1 MSVMDPAARTSL
13 VNRVREIIL
22 RPKAEWPVID
32 KEVTTISQM
41 YRSYVAPL
49 AAIGPIATFLGT
61 QLFGT
66 VQLQGTVVKP
76 TLMQGLVGAIVAYA
90 LSLVACYI
98 VAMVIDN
105 LAPQYGGTRN
115 MVQAFKVSAY
125 SSTAQWLAG
134 AFAIL
139 PVLSILGI
147 LGLYSIYLLY
157 LGLPTLMKAP
167 AERATAYTITVI
179 IVAIIAF
186 IVIGIIAGVV
196 IGVGAVTAL

>member
-1 MSVMDPAARTSL
+1 MSVMDPAARASL

-22 RPKAEWPVID
+22 RPKAEWLVID
-32 KEVTTISQM
+32 KEATTISEM
-41 YRSYVAPL
+41 YRSYVAIL
-49 AAIGPIATFLGT
+49 AAIGPIASFLGA

-66 VQLQGTVVKP
+66 ITLQGTVVKP
-76 TLMQGLVGAIVAYA
+76 ALMQGLVGAIVSYA
-90 LSLVACYI
+90 LSLVAVYI

-125 SSTAQWLAG
+125 SSTAQWLAAG
-134 AFAIL
+134 FAIL
-139 PVLSILGI
+139 PALSILGI

-157 LGLPTLMKAP
+157 LGLPILMKAP

-179 IVAIIAF
+179 IVMIIVF